1 MNISVGMGRGVV
13 EGYGDAP
20 IGDATHPGN

>member
-13 EGYGDAP
+13 EGYGDAT